1 MSVRLEYVPAT
12 SPVFYVNELALEQL
26 NMYPNAPENQDV
38 LVISYD
44 EAIVLTGTPEELQ
57 DLAVRIISAVA
68 RGAAPGPKCR
78 FCGEPI
84 EPDGRDVGM
93 NAIWAVRNEDTL
105 TVLCP
110 EAPEGFYTHKP
121 ED

>member
-12 SPVFYVNELALEQL
+12 SPVFYVNELTLAGAD
-26 NMYPNAPENQDV
+26 APENQDV

-44 EAIVLTGTPEELQ
+44 EAIVLLGSPEELQ
-57 DLAVRIISAVA
+57 DLAVRIIGAVA

-84 EPDGRDVGM
+84 EPDGYDVGM
-93 NAIWAVRNEDTL
+93 HEIWAVRNEDTL
-105 TVLCP
+105 TALCP

-121 ED
+121 EE